1 MSDNIKVVVKVRP
14 LISREIEEK
23 LSYQWQVKNNT
34 LYQLDHNGK
43 PLGQSFTFDKVY
55 DQDAKTSDVYEDVA
69 KPIVEAATAGFNG
82 TIFAYGQTSSGKTY
96 TMTGT
101 ECSPG
106 IIPLAVLNLFEFIK
120 NVPDRDFLVRVSYIE
135 IYNETVKDL
144 LNEKKDIKIMESLQG
159 LKMDSK
165 EKVTSSPEEVLDAM
179 KQGEANRQKGATNM
193 NEQSSRSHSIFQIT
207 IESREHI
214 EGEEEAGCVKV
225 SQLNLVDLAGSER
238 AGQTGAT
245 GIRFKEGTHINKSL
259 SNLAL
264 VIKQLSE
271 NNQFVNYRDSKLTRI
286 LQNSLGGNAK
296 TSIVCAVTPAAIEET
311 ISTLQFANR
320 AKAIKNKPEVNE
332 VATDKSM
339 IQSLTK
345 EMSILKAQLESKKT
359 LEQDNCKLQH
369 KIANLQKLILNG
381 FAQRR
386 SVDLISG
393 PRRKLQQPRRI
404 TISTL
409 HTIED
414 ESIVPIPKFC
424 TPSLKYNP
432 ALIPSAVLPARSST
446 TSSSTTL
453 PSVAEEPLLK
463 TPTKNRAIHFSGE
476 VIELDS
482 DDDMTHDDGQT
493 CSPIHK
499 CYGASKTPPCILRK
513 NVKEAEK
520 NLKDIVEWTEREKM
534 YAPSV
539 VEYMEKLEQNM
550 AVITNLRDDI
560 ERLSQQSKEKD
571 LTIDQLQSKIN
582 KAEEDVKISKIDQQR
597 LAEWEI
603 SYETLRIKAKRRE
616 EELLSLLEEMS
627 VTNKKPE
634 DMGKLLSRTL
644 DKEVHFMDI
653 SKDISLVNSDN
664 ESSIVN
670 TNDDDIDPVND
681 LLAASETQL
690 TSNQNIIDLE
700 ANLFTYKQ
708 KITALENLSQEL
720 QEKVNA
726 FQDKLV
732 NVENENSLLK
742 STIDTLNCTIKQ
754 QKENLESANNDMES
768 YNKLIQELHIKLT
781 QKEVL
786 PKVNINDSVLE
797 NMIANEEKF
806 IANNENMKNIVHS
819 LKIALDK
826 RNQEIITL
834 KTQVDSQNDVTEQL
848 NTKTKEM
855 DVLKSKISDLEKNIN
870 ENIAIINKLMHEKND
885 LKDIETQLSE
895 KLTLIQ
901 EKLNEQENVHKE
913 NEKLVKNLKDEN
925 SKLTYAIAEKNI
937 AEVQISDINKQ
948 LLTQI
953 DELKDKILELEK
965 DIATKDDLIRSLQ
978 KDDEEEK
985 ECLLKAKS
993 SVIKSQVILNT
1004 LSGNMQQVPDI
1015 IDNFVNIFNVLH
1027 DTMNTLENVAN
1038 EIVVQKQ
1045 ETEKNNTHLNN
1056 LLEEMKS
1063 KHNLEITTLE
1073 QQLTNLQDQVAKHT
1087 ETDMGDDNNEELTR
1101 ELQKSRQDLDVKLL
1115 ECKSLEEKLF
1125 QAEQNIIAINQEI
1138 TILQADKLNLD
1149 QILLDKNAV
1158 ISDLTNK
1165 LEEIEGVLQQ
1175 KITSF
1180 NDVEDQL
1187 NNLSEKSSLLFK
1199 NVFTKVVEFADSFT
1213 IQIENRKEAQSDC
1226 VKIYEQI
1233 LESLDKIKDTII
1245 TNKNVDDENISQQ
1258 LIEAKKEIVE
1268 LSQQNINLLQEL
1280 SNIENS
1286 NKDLSKEAQLIQN
1299 DNKKLSEELLDTQ
1312 SLLKDLQTE
1321 LQLKANDLANMETK
1335 VRDWKDQFTNLD
1347 SVMKQQMNELKLE
1360 NESLKS
1366 LKSVNT
1372 NGSQKPVMVYQHTD
1386 SYDATHPIPVDK
1398 ELIEL
1403 FSQKPA
1409 PSLVTMCNNI
1419 IDSIQPKEIDSN
1431 TTTISSNAPDS
1442 VKSHDTY
1449 VVKCKCLELKSELEA
1464 AKEENARTLDLLV
1477 EMEALN
1483 RHLLQEQEEVREEIQ
1498 LLVAPALELQ
1508 KKIVNHK
1515 TNLSILTATTYAE
1528 NKSLK
1533 SQIKVLQHHHSR
1545 FHNVCQR
1552 DIPDFKKQLREL
1564 VVLLQGDPNITGQQN
1579 TSFKRYSLPDVLD
1592 NNTSVANFKNDST
1605 LDGDLL
1611 MLDTNVTLTT
1621 AADNTLL
1628 GHEQTCLN
1636 LTQFYD
1642 EVNDQANDLHQVTNQ
1657 NLEHNMEL
1665 LTHDHQTM
1673 CEKLMMLKDENYKLR
1688 ELVDK
1693 YTDIKQIMTDA
1704 QTSHNN
1710 TNIHV
1715 NDSERII
1722 AANNLK
1728 LNENKM
1734 SECVKCKKVLVELR
1748 AAHEKLNGELK
1759 SLIPEL
1765 VQVKAQ
1771 KAEIEQKF
1779 TNLLLEAPATE
1790 DLVKKLNTLEKE
1802 YNSQIEEIASLKS
1815 LLNTKSQAAQEK
1827 INDEVKSLNDEL
1839 LEVKAQKTEI
1849 EQKYSNLVLEIP
1861 QTDVLVKRL
1870 TILEKDYNNQIQ
1882 EIAKLKNVVSVK
1894 NQEIKSLQEE
1904 NDSLSNQVME
1914 SISEADDLSKQLKDL
1929 KQTHSELLE
1938 KSKSEQPPADIISKD
1953 NNVLSCSE
1961 CLAKDELI
1969 RAIQSSMTPHTKLN
1983 RSLSDSET
1991 SSRCNM
1997 IVTLQSEL
2005 DAGREDCKVLTEDV
2019 VTIKNHLERGN
2030 LSMDLDVSME
2040 DSSLYRE
2047 GTNLQSNKC
2056 NMPDIPE
2063 ERLSDIYTLDKTECV
2078 NYFLEITGVEN
2089 NTLKPNLKIIELMR
2103 MFYDNMVAKHGT
2115 EVENLTNK
2123 IKHFEEFKKQIQD
2136 QYNTLIE
2143 KHTQITTELEQKDL
2157 NNQTIANVLAKIKSN
2172 INTFSEEVLNTM
2184 DIEDSNKLIDMFK
2197 ENLKILDKELS
2208 LSSTDAFEY
2217 LINKIVNKQENELT
2231 KIVEQ
2236 SKKLKENVSSVTF
2249 ELNSANQNLAQMK
2262 DLLSSKESEFNL
2274 IKAQKE
2280 KIHEISNAVTL
2291 DIIKRDKEITETMT
2305 RGYQKLVDLKIIDQ
2319 NIDLTL
2325 PLDNNIHRL
2334 FDVLINEHKNP
2345 KNEENKQMLEKD
2357 KEYLV
2362 MEKDALLLEVRNL
2375 KQILEEKQADIEALQ
2390 NRSEKLQESN
2400 NAITMNLIDKDTKL
2414 QELKTLQEDLN
2425 KLYENKVDENN
2436 ANMVLIQNL
2445 TDEVNLLK
2453 VHLQD
2458 KEKAIENLEATIQE
2472 QNEYNVKDVKIAEL
2486 LETVKELRDDVAHLK
2501 AINAVIVEEKETYA
2515 SELLK
2520 SSDTIKKNNLDMDK
2534 MTSDILVLKESIKDN
2549 AIIIDNLNTEAKKML
2564 KQNMELKEQLE
2575 VRIKEHSRLETNLKT
2590 HEDTAQIQT
2599 RMIMRLEKQKIEDEK
2614 NMIEKNKQ
2622 IEELTNRNAALQK
2635 LCETY
2640 TDSNVKDELELL
2652 RRNKETLETR
2662 VSELEA
2668 LLQSHKPR
2676 LSLEAIADSSRRRR
2690 QSLID
2695 SNRMFTDK
2703 NDFEVHNLMEA
2714 VFESRPK
2721 PDDLFMDVD
2730 EDVSNRSTP
2739 IRLSKGRESLSLS
2752 RTDQSEKEE
2761 DHPSRP
2767 SSVVATRRRRQ
2778 SSHDLHR
2785 SVVRHTPSPLGL
2797 ESSRL
2802 VEDCHHS
2809 KSANSS
2815 GGLDSEVSQLK
2826 ERLTSCQQE
2835 LEDLKEKYRE
2845 LDEECETCAE
2855 YLRERDEQCGRLKK
2869 ERTALQAT
2877 ITDLKSKLANQTIN
2891 PNQSQQSILKPTF
2904 SDVAVNTDE
2913 DWTNLHSVVVDR
2925 MSFDAEVEKNKK
2937 LTKTIEE
2944 LRFKKQDLKNTLGKM
2959 QKALERNGGSRELE
2973 AMKTELSSCKQEL
2986 AQLRER
2992 YRELDEEC
3000 DTCAQYLREREQQ
3013 CRELRE
3019 AKTALEARIQEL
3031 QCDNEQISAITQ
3043 TTRKKRQSLH
3053 DQNRGA
3059 ARDVRDAATET
3070 SDDFLS
3076 YQVERDGGF
3085 RSAADEMQVKE
3096 MKRLRSVVEVLS
3108 QQKALLEQQ
3117 LVSAALHAPPH
3128 AMYVATGS
3136 AIVQVTHIHYTLSCV
3151 RWWRCC
3157 RSRRR
3162 SWSSSWCRPRC
3173 TRRRTPCTSPP
3184 AAPSCR

>member
-14 LISREIEEK
+14 LISREIEDK
-23 LSYQWQVKNNT
+23 LSYQWQVKNNKLT
-34 LYQLDHNGK
+34 QLDHNGK
-43 PLGQSFTFDKVY
+43 PLGQCFTFDKVY

-101 ECSPG
+101 ESAPG
-106 IIPLAVLNLFEFIK
+106 IIPLAVLNLFEIIK
-120 NVPDRDFLVRVSYIE
+120 NAPNRDFLVRVSYIE
-135 IYNETVKDL
+135 IYNETINDL
-144 LNEKKDIKIMESLQG
+144 LCGEKKDIKVMESIHG
-159 LKMDSK
+159 LKIDSTV
-165 EKVTSSPEEVLDAM
+165 KVTSSPEEVLDAI
-179 KQGEANRQKGATNM
+179 KEGEANRQKGATIM

-207 IESREHI
+207 IESREHV
-214 EGEEEAGCVKV
+214 EGEEEVGCVNV

-245 GIRFKEGTHINKSL
+245 GMRFKEGTHINKSL
-259 SNLAL
+259 SSLAL

-296 TSIVCAVTPAAIEET
+296 TSIICAVTPAAIEET

-332 VATDKSM
+332 VSTDKSM

-359 LEQDNCKLQH
+359 LEQDNYKLQN

-386 SVDLISG
+386 SVEIISG

-414 ESIVPIPKFC
+414 EPIVPIPKFC

-432 ALIPSAVLPARSST
+432 QLIPVPPPSRSSAA
-446 TSSSTTL
+446 L
-453 PSVAEEPLLK
+453 ASVAEEAQLLTTPPK
-463 TPTKNRAIHFSGE
+463 TRAIHFSGE

-482 DDDMTHDDGQT
+482 DDDTTHDDGQT

-499 CYGASKTPPCILRK
+499 CYGSSKTPPCVLRK

-550 AVITNLRDDI
+550 SVIATLRDDI

-571 LTIDQLQSKIN
+571 SKIDQLQSKIN
-582 KAEEDVKISKIDQQR
+582 KAEEDIKVSKIDQQR

-616 EELLSLLEEMS
+616 EELLSLLEEIS
-627 VTNKKPE
+627 VSKKKPE
-634 DMGKLLSRTL
+634 EMGKLLSRTL

-670 TNDDDIDPVND
+670 TNDDDSDPVDD
-681 LLAASETQL
+681 LLASEAQL
-690 TSNQNIIDLE
+690 TSNKNIIDLE
-700 ANLFTYKQ
+700 ADLYTHKQ

-720 QEKVNA
+720 QEKVNV
-726 FQDKLV
+726 FKDKIA

-742 STIDTLNCTIKQ
+742 STIETLNSTIRQ
-754 QKENLESANNDMES
+754 QKESLESANNDMES

-781 QKEVL
+781 KKETL
-786 PKVNINDSVLE
+786 PRVNINDSVLE
-797 NMIANEEKF
+797 SMIANEEKF

-819 LKIALDK
+819 LKTALDK
-826 RNQEIITL
+826 RNKEIDNL
-834 KTQVDSQNDVTEQL
+834 KTQVNSQVDVTGQL
-848 NTKTKEM
+848 DAKTKEI
-855 DVLKSKISDLEKNIN
+855 DVLKCKINDLEKNIN

-895 KLTLIQ
+895 KLASVQ
-901 EKLNEQENVHKE
+901 EKLTEQEHSRNE
-913 NEKLVKNLKDEN
+913 TEKLVQNLKDEN
-925 SKLTYAIAEKNI
+925 GKLTFALAEKNI
-937 AEVQISDINKQ
+937 TEVNISDMNKQ
-948 LLTQI
+948 LLAQI
-953 DELKDKILELEK
+953 DELKDKIFDLEK
-965 DIATKDDLIRSLQ
+965 EIATKDDLIHSLQ
-978 KDDEEEK
+978 KDDEQTK

-993 SVIKSQVILNT
+993 SVIKSKVILGT
-1004 LSGNMQQVPDI
+1004 LSGNIQEVPDI
-1015 IDNFVNIFNVLH
+1015 IDNFVNIFNVLSE
-1027 DTMNTLENVAN
+1027 TMNTLENVAN
-1038 EIVVQKQ
+1038 EIVAQK
-1045 ETEKNNTHLNN
+1045 EEVTKNNTHLNN
-1056 LLEEMKS
+1056 IIEELKTN
-1063 KHNLEITTLE
+1063 HDIELTTLRE
-1073 QQLTNLQDQVAKHT
+1073 QLGNHKEID
-1087 ETDMGDDNNEELTR
+1087 TDEIEAINKKNNELTR
-1101 ELQKSRQDLDVKLL
+1101 DLQTAREDLDTKIL
-1115 ECKSLEEKLF
+1115 ECKNLEEKLN
-1125 QAEQNIIAINQEI
+1125 QAAQNVIATNEEI
-1138 TILQADKLNLD
+1138 TVLKTNKSNLD
-1149 QILLDKNAV
+1149 QMLLDKDAM
-1158 ISDLTNK
+1158 IAELTEK
-1165 LEEIEGVLQQ
+1165 LEEIDGVLQI
-1175 KITSF
+1175 KVTSF
-1180 NDVEDQL
+1180 NDVEEQL
-1187 NNLSEKSSLLFK
+1187 NNLSARSSILFK
-1199 NVFTKVVEFADSFT
+1199 NVFTKVTEFADSFT
-1213 IQIENRKEAQSDC
+1213 IQIENREENHNDC

-1233 LESLDKIKDTII
+1233 LESLDKIKDHITIVI
-1245 TNKNVDDENISQQ
+1245 NKNVDEENLSQE
-1258 LIEAKKEIVE
+1258 LLEAKKEIVE
-1268 LSQQNINLLQEL
+1268 LSQQNVNLLQEL

-1286 NKDLSKEAQLIQN
+1286 NKDLSKEAQFIQN
-1299 DNKKLSEELLDTQ
+1299 NNNKLSEELLDTQ
-1312 SLLKDLQTE
+1312 NLLKDLQSE
-1321 LQLKANDLANMETK
+1321 LKLKANDLAIMETK

-1347 SVMKQQMNELKLE
+1347 YVMKQQISELQME

-1366 LKSVNT
+1366 IKAVNT
-1372 NGSQKPVMVYQHTD
+1372 NGPEQSVMVYQHAD
-1386 SYDATHPIPVDK
+1386 SHNISTPIP
-1398 ELIEL
+1398 IEKQIFDL
-1403 FSQKPA
+1403 FPYKPT
-1409 PSLVTMCNNI
+1409 PSLATICNNI
-1419 IDSIQPKEIDSN
+1419 IDSIQPKEIDSH
-1431 TTTISSNAPDS
+1431 TTTISSNAPIS
-1442 VKSHDTY
+1442 VESHETY
-1449 VVKCKCLELKSELEA
+1449 VIKCNCSKLKSELEA
-1464 AKEENARTLDLLV
+1464 VKDENARTLDLLA
-1477 EMEALN
+1477 EMKALN
-1483 RHLLQEQEEVREEIQ
+1483 ENLIRDQEEARNEIQ
-1498 LLVAPALELQ
+1498 LLVGPALELQ
-1508 KKIVNHK
+1508 KKIMNHK

-1564 VVLLQGDPNITGQQN
+1564 VTLLQGDPNVSGQHN
-1579 TSFKRYSLPDVLD
+1579 TSYKRYSLPDVLD
-1592 NNTSVANFKNDST
+1592 NNTSVSNFKNDST

-1621 AADNTLL
+1621 AADNTLA
-1628 GHEQTCLN
+1628 GHDQTCLN

-1642 EVNDQANDLHQVTNQ
+1642 EVTDQTDLNQVTDQ
-1657 NLEHNMEL
+1657 NLHSSYNMDIL
-1665 LTHDHQTM
+1665 SHDNQTM
-1673 CEKLMMLKDENYKLR
+1673 CEKLSMLKDENYKLR

-1693 YTDIKQIMTDA
+1693 YTDIKHCMTDA
-1704 QTSHNN
+1704 QNSQHN
-1710 TNIHV
+1710 TNTHDNGNESNGL
-1715 NDSERII
+1715 NDR
-1722 AANNLK
+1722 K
-1728 LNENKM
+1728 VT
-1734 SECVKCKKVLVELR
+1734 SECVKCKKVLEELR
-1748 AAHEKLNGELK
+1748 LAHQKLNDELKCLIPELLQVKAQKADIEKKLSNLLLETPQTEDLVKKLNSLEKEYNSKIQENESLKNMLSTNSQEAHEKLNDEVK
-1759 SLIPEL
+1759 SLSAEL
-1765 VQVKAQ
+1765 LQVKAQ
-1771 KAEIEQKF
+1771 KAEIEQK
-1779 TNLLLEAPATE
+1779 
-1790 DLVKKLNTLEKE
+1790 
-1802 YNSQIEEIASLKS
+1802 
-1815 LLNTKSQAAQEK
+1815 
-1827 INDEVKSLNDEL
+1827 
-1839 LEVKAQKTEI
+1839 
-1849 EQKYSNLVLEIP
+1849 YSNLVLETP
-1861 QTDVLVKRL
+1861 QTDILVKKL

-1882 EIAKLKNVVSVK
+1882 EIEKLKKAISAK
-1894 NQEIKSLQEE
+1894 NQEINSLQNE

-1914 SISEADDLSKQLKDL
+1914 SISEVDDLSKQLKDL
-1929 KQTHSELLE
+1929 EQTHTELLQKYKLE
-1938 KSKSEQPPADIISKD
+1938 QATIDVTSKEVDVQ
-1953 NNVLSCSE
+1953 LHCSE
-1961 CLAKDELI
+1961 CLAKDEFI
-1969 RAIQSSMTPHTKLN
+1969 RAMQSSIMPSHTKLN

-2019 VTIKNHLERGN
+2019 VTIKNHLERNN

-2040 DSSLYRE
+2040 GLHRE
-2047 GTNLQSNKC
+2047 VGTNIQSNKC
-2056 NMPDIPE
+2056 TMPDIPE
-2063 ERLSDIYTLDKTECV
+2063 ERVSDIYTLDRTECV
-2078 NYFLEITGVEN
+2078 NYFLEKTGVEDN
-2089 NTLKPNLKIIELMR
+2089 AFNSNVKIIELMR

-2115 EVENLTNK
+2115 EVENLTNRL
-2123 IKHFEEFKKQIQD
+2123 KHYEEFKKQIQD
-2136 QYNTLIE
+2136 QYNTLVE
-2143 KHTQITTELEQKDL
+2143 KHSQITTELEKKDL
-2157 NNQTIANVLAKIKSN
+2157 NNQTIADALTKIKSN
-2172 INTFSEEVLNTM
+2172 INILSEEILNTM
-2184 DIEDSNKLIDMFK
+2184 DTDDSTKLIDMFK

-2208 LSSTDAFEY
+2208 LSSTDAFDY
-2217 LINKIVNKQENELT
+2217 LINKIVNKQENDLT

-2236 SKKLKENVSSVTF
+2236 SKKLKEDVSSVTI
-2249 ELNSANQNLAQMK
+2249 ELNSANHNLAQMK
-2262 DLLSSKESEFNL
+2262 DLLSAKESEFNL

-2291 DIIKRDKEITETMT
+2291 DIIKRDREITETMT
-2305 RGYQKLVDLKIIDQ
+2305 RGYQKLVDLNIVDQ
-2319 NIDLTL
+2319 NIDLTV
-2325 PLDNNIHRL
+2325 PFDANIHRL
-2334 FDVLINEHKNP
+2334 FDTLINQHKNT
-2345 KNEENKQMLEKD
+2345 KNEEDKQLLVKD
-2357 KEYLV
+2357 KECLV

-2375 KQILEEKQADIEALQ
+2375 KQIIEEKQADIEALQ
-2390 NRSEKLQESN
+2390 DHSEKLQESN

-2425 KLYENKVDENN
+2425 KLYKNKVEENN
-2436 ANMVLIQNL
+2436 ANMVLIQKL

-2453 VHLQD
+2453 ADLLG
-2458 KEKAIENLEATIQE
+2458 KENSIKTLEATIQE
-2472 QNEYNVKDVKIAEL
+2472 QNQYNVKDVTIAEL
-2486 LETVKELRDDVAHLK
+2486 METVKGLHDDIAHLK
-2501 AINAVIVEEKETYA
+2501 AINEVIVKEKETYA

-2520 SSDTIKKNNLDMDK
+2520 SSDTIKQNNLEMDK

-2549 AIIIDNLNTEAKKML
+2549 AIIIDNLNMEAKKML
-2564 KQNMELKEQLE
+2564 KQNMDLKEQLE

-2599 RMIMRLEKQKIEDEK
+2599 RMIMRLEKQKSEDEK

-2622 IEELTNRNAALQK
+2622 IEELTNKYVALQK
-2635 LCETY
+2635 LCESFHS
-2640 TDSNVKDELELL
+2640 DSKVKDEIQLL
-2652 RRNKETLETR
+2652 RKNKEALEAR
-2662 VSELEA
+2662 VSELES

-2703 NDFEVHNLMEA
+2703 YDLEDHNLVEA
-2714 VFESRPK
+2714 VFESRAK

-2778 SSHDLHR
+2778 STHDLHR

-2797 ESSRL
+2797 ETSRL
-2802 VEDCHHS
+2802 VDECHHS

-2815 GGLDSEVSQLK
+2815 TGHDSEVSQLK
-2826 ERLTSCQQE
+2826 ERLSSCQQE

-2877 ITDLKSKLANQTIN
+2877 IAELKTKLANQTFN
-2891 PNQSQQSILKPTF
+2891 PNQSQQSLIKPTF

-2937 LTKTIEE
+2937 LTKSIEE
-2944 LRFKKQDLKNTLGKM
+2944 LRFKKQDLKNMLAKM
-2959 QKALERNGGSRELE
+2959 QKAIERSGGSRELE
-2973 AMKTELSSCKQEL
+2973 SVKAELSSCKQEL
-2986 AQLRER
+2986 ATLRER

-3019 AKTALEARIQEL
+3019 AKAALEARVQEL
-3031 QCDNEQISAITQ
+3031 QCDSEQISAMTH

-3053 DQNRGA
+3053 DQHRPA
-3059 ARDVRDAATET
+3059 ARDLRDAATET

-3085 RSAADEMQVKE
+3085 RSMSDEMQAKE

-3108 QQKALLEQQ
+3108 QQKAVLEQQ
-3117 LVSAALHAPPH
+3117 LVSAALHPPH

-3136 AIVQVTHIHYTLSCV
+3136 AIVQNQQLTDVMKENQKLKKYITTKLHMSKKRGKESNRENEDPTH
-3151 RWWRCC
+3151 
-3157 RSRRR
+3157 
-3162 SWSSSWCRPRC
+3162 
-3173 TRRRTPCTSPP
+3173 
-3184 AAPSCR
+3184 